1 MLNKAI
7 VACFLATSAIA
18 FGIAAARAEYADRE
32 EAFCAQS
39 HAGVTGEPVPRLVP
53 NTVSE

>member
-7 VACFLATSAIA
+7 VACFLATSALA

-32 EAFCAQS
+32 KAFCAQW
-39 HAGVTGEPVPRLVP
+39 HAGGSGEPAPKLTL

>member
-18 FGIAAARAEYADRE
+18 FGIAAARAEYADGE

>member
-7 VACFLATSAIA
+7 VACFLATSALA
-18 FGIAAARAEYADRE
+18 FGIAAARAEYVDRE

-39 HAGVTGEPVPRLVP
+39 HAGVTGEPAPRLML
-53 NTVSE
+53 NTASE